1 MRGGRFYLG
10 GTVLG
15 ALFIQTLTTTIYT
28 LGVPSESVMVV
39 KAVVIIFIS
48 LIQSDVLRYIIG
60 GMIRKKSRKKVI
72 ANEAAA

>member
-15 ALFIQTLTTTIYT
+15 ALFIQTMTTTIYT

-39 KAVVIIFIS
+39 KAVVIILVS
-48 LIQSDVLRYIIG
+48 LVQSEVLTLKLNSLFH
-60 GMIRKKSRKKVI
+60 RKSEKKVLV
-72 ANEAAA
+72 NETTI